1 MSDHEPLECPFCGG
15 DAEALDLRAAWCV
28 ACSKSGECGA
38 YGPMRDTEAE
48 AVSAH
53 NAPILE
59 RRKLKAA
66 LREYADRDNW
76 YGSREFKLAPHDG
89 GWDLA
94 REALAEDQRSDDDG
108 V

>member
-1 MSDHEPLECPFCGG
+1 MECLCCGG
-15 DAEALDLRAAWCV
+15 PTCVSRGDHYCHVRCLR
-28 ACSKSGECGA
+28 KSCLA
-38 YGPMRDTEAE
+38 NGPFKNTEAE

-94 REALAEDQRSDDDG
+94 REALAEAQRSDGDG